1 MAHFDTTNISV
12 TLLFAMV
19 AIATSGCDGTTS
31 NATAPTQ
38 IAGSCNSE
46 ANGFCVEYTGADYQL
61 SRVEKSCASQKTAFI
76 AGPCPAAD
84 RVGTCLVYKGKR
96 SEAYYR
102 YYSGFPGYGV
112 TPKEGV
118 VAAGKE
124 QCAQLKGD
132 WIP

>member
-1 MAHFDTTNISV
+1 MARYRFTNISF
-12 TLLFAMV
+12 TLLV
-19 AIATSGCDGTTS
+19 AVLAISTTGCDGATS
-31 NATAPTQ
+31 NTTAPTH
-38 IAGSCNSE
+38 IAGSCNNE
-46 ANGFCVEYTGADYQL
+46 AGGFCVEYTGADYQS
-61 SRVEKSCASQKTAFI
+61 SRVEKTCTSQKNIFI
-76 AGPCPAAD
+76 AGSCPAAD

-124 QCAQLKGD
+124 QCAKLKGD
-132 WIP
+132 WIL